1 MWWSSFKEKMERTP
15 LSPKA
20 HKKDNYWDSFKVIFG
35 INGVK
40 YKWESHLS
48 LTSWLCCDYTG
59 KYLSPFYSE
68 NDKPLLWIQWSAK
81 FPKIHLHVNPSR
93 GLHKMS
99 YPESSGVYLVTQSL
113 RSLGPRSPLAHT
125 RTKTLA
131 SKIDPQ
137 QYIDHCCLADR
148 ARSWVLRIL
157 CPRIKLTWIYREM
170 SEMTQNKFWSFFALK
185 AKPDSEPVH
194 PWSGWCLGVS
204 FLAMSG
210 MMSRK

>member
-1 MWWSSFKEKMERTP
+1 MASSINGKAIYLWLHGCAVTILLNTSLP
-15 LSPKA
+15 LVRMTNHYYGFSEVLNSPK
-20 HKKDNYWDSFKVIFG
+20 STCMSTLV
-35 INGVK
+35 V
-40 YKWESHLS
+40 EL
-48 LTSWLCCDYTG
+48 
-59 KYLSPFYSE
+59 
-68 NDKPLLWIQWSAK
+68 
-81 FPKIHLHVNPSR
+81 

-113 RSLGPRSPLAHT
+113 RSLGPISPLAHT

-157 CPRIKLTWIYREM
+157 FPHIKLTWIYYREM
-170 SEMTQNKFWSFFALK
+170 SEMTQNKFWSVFALK
-185 AKPDSEPVH
+185 AMPDSEPVH
-194 PWSGWCLGVS
+194 SWSGWCLGVS